1 MLHKSWKQGNR
12 NHDREHRTRYEVTMR
27 CLDLSLRLLGTL
39 RCTLGMTLWYPENY
53 TIRKLLGLWCTDL
66 AIFMAYMSESMW
78 HGHSGD
84 ICIKVTSGRK
94 ANHVRVESWFSGI
107 SVVHR
112 VHKERNSMTKTMN
125 THCWQLSHMT
135 SEVIEL
141 HNKQFPLIVTITTSN
156 GKNNHRKHSSV

>member
-1 MLHKSWKQGNR
+1 MAGNTGQ
-12 NHDREHRTRYEVTMR
+12 DMKWQMR
-27 CLDLSLRLLGTL
+27 CSDLSLRLLGTL
-39 RCTLGMTLWYPENY
+39 RCTLGMTMWYRENY
-53 TIRKLLGLWCTDL
+53 TIWKLLRLWCTDL

-78 HGHSGD
+78 HGHSGG

-94 ANHVRVESWFSGI
+94 ANHVHVESWFSGI

-112 VHKERNSMTKTMN
+112 VNKETNSMTQTMY

-141 HNKQFPLIVTITTSN
+141 QNKQFSLIVITTTSN
-156 GKNNHRKHSSV
+156 GNNNHRKHFSV